1 MTVLYPVA
9 KAILPSHLTICDLSM
24 TENLGRFFMIRPVI
38 KHDDKILFVYKLILA
53 YIITSQLSDS

>member
-1 MTVLYPVA
+1 
-9 KAILPSHLTICDLSM
+9 
-24 TENLGRFFMIRPVI
+24 MIRPVI